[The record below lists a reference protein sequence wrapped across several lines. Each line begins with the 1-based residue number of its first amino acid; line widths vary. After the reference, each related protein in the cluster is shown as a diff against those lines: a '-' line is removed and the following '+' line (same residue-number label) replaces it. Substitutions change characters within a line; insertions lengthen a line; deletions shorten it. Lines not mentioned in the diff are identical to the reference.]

1 MINRLV
7 TSWEFDR
14 GVEVFS
20 PLSGW
25 GDIVH
30 QSSTGSQRFR
40 RARAFLP
47 FLRRSKI
54 SLLFLD
60 FLHSAVEQTPSWIFD
75 GERSSPLLR
84 DPRSRMHPIERFLT
98 WIWWGMCRMSQSP
111 HLKYLPKKFQISYL
125 TSFLSGNTVHFKN
138 LQAMTTSGAHLKTKI
153 FKYYKDT
160 IINNVDLAR
169 IRRFRKW
176 VLGAETPTTVD
187 RPGYR
192 YGLVMNC
199 SSCSFLRSISMLRK
213 G

>member
-1 MINRLV
+1 MINGIV

-60 FLHSAVEQTPSWIFD
+60 FLHSAVEQTPSWIF
-75 GERSSPLLR
+75 GNERASPLLR
-84 DPRSRMHPIERFLT
+84 DPRSRLHPIERFLT

-138 LQAMTTSGAHLKTKI
+138 LQAMTTSGAHLKNKNFWI
-153 FKYYKDT
+153 LQRHYYQYRGSQLSS
-160 IINNVDLAR
+160 V
-169 IRRFRKW
+169 W
-176 VLGAETPTTVD
+176 CTTA
-187 RPGYR
+187 
-192 YGLVMNC
+192 
-199 SSCSFLRSISMLRK
+199 
-213 G
+213 